1 MAELVLHVGTKK
13 TGTSFL
19 QRYLSS
25 NLAVL
30 RASGW
35 MYPEFLRN
43 ENHLSLALPFEE
55 KVTNEHRQRSLFDA
69 SSRARSADRW
79 ARQLREHVKPGQKWI
94 ITSEH
99 FSSRLQRPEEVQ
111 DAVDFLHKF
120 FDDIT
125 VVMFFRRQEFVYPSS
140 YSQSIKAG
148 DVLPW
153 GWEYCEKHLNEYD
166 YDSMYG
172 RWSGSVGVEKVHA
185 LPYFESYKRDTGEF
199 LSKFGSASG
208 IDFGPKW
215 VVPKES
221 KANRS
226 LSAEGVVFLRA
237 INPYVPRLKA
247 DDSSN
252 NRRRQIVIERVMEL
266 TEGPSFHPG
275 PEFIDRLTQCYLN
288 SNASMVSRMPDSHS
302 WQAWLDQPVGQSN
315 SDSGEAQMS
324 ASRVAEL
331 MVALSEPIGPVAWGQ
346 PDGRPLRLR
355 QLASERLAARRRSK
369 VNS

>member
-1 MAELVLHVGTKK
+1 MAKLVLHIGTKK

-25 NLAVL
+25 NRAVL

-35 MYPEFLRN
+35 MYPDFLRN

-69 SSRARSADRW
+69 QSRARSADRW
-79 ARQLREHVKPGQKWI
+79 AQQLSEQVKADQRWI

-99 FSSRLQRPEEVQ
+99 FSSRLQSPTEVQ
-111 DAVDFLHKF
+111 DAVDFLRRF

-125 VVMFFRRQEFVYPSS
+125 VVVFFRRQEFVYPSS

-148 DVLPW
+148 DVLEW
-153 GWEYCEKHLNEYD
+153 GWEYCEKHLKEYD
-166 YDSMYG
+166 YDAMYE
-172 RWSGSVGVEKVHA
+172 RWRNAVGTASLHA
-185 LPYFESYKRDTGEF
+185 LPYFESYKRDTGAF
-199 LSKFGSASG
+199 LSQFGSASG
-208 IDFGPKW
+208 IDFGPDW
-215 VVPKES
+215 MIPKES

-237 INPYVPRLKA
+237 INPYVPRLNV
-247 DDSSN
+247 DNSSN
-252 NRRRQIVIERVMEL
+252 NRHRQIVIERVMEL

-275 PEFIDRLTQCYLN
+275 PEFIDRLTHCYLG
-288 SNASMVSRMPDSHS
+288 SNERLVSRLPESNL
-302 WQAWLDQPVGQSN
+302 WQEWLDQSVELSK
-315 SDSGEAQMS
+315 SESGDVQVS

-331 MVALSEPIGPVAWGQ
+331 MVALSEPTGPVAWGQ
-346 PDGRPLRLR
+346 PDGKPLRLR
-355 QLASERLAARRRSK
+355 QLASERLTARRRSRA
-369 VNS
+369 NS